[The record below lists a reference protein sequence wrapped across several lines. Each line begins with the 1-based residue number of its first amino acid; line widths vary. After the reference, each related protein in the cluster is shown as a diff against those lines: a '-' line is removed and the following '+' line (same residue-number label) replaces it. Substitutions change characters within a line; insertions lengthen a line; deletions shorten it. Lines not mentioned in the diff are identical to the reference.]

1 MCCVAWVSERRCL
14 QGIGDGLA
22 WTVAAEDA
30 RWKQQKREHFAAITD
45 AQDDGLCVCACR
57 SQQRCSVHDVSVEGK
72 TRECREKHISTW
84 AREASSWFE
93 NHRDQGT
100 DRGRIETFC

>member
-1 MCCVAWVSERRCL
+1 MLPNFQHMIWIVKTE
-14 QGIGDGLA
+14 GI
-22 WTVAAEDA
+22 
-30 RWKQQKREHFAAITD
+30 
-45 AQDDGLCVCACR
+45 
-57 SQQRCSVHDVSVEGK
+57 VEGK